1 LNGHFIAFH
10 AHGGAFNWKMRDNFE
25 GMVYDLTS
33 GKGKSRSNRD
43 LGVRYENSWKL
54 VTITTGETELRS
66 FVTQGGALNRILEI
80 KAPDR
85 IFDDPHRVVEVLK
98 LHNGWAGRIFVNAIK
113 KIGTAELK
121 QRYEKVLQSVREAAE
136 DSMQKQTMALAAV
149 LLADE
154 IAEEYL
160 WDDEILI
167 KPEEAVGC
175 LASQSEVMP
184 GERAYNLI
192 VDAAVRFEAH
202 FSEGITSN
210 DRWGVMKDGSNVIC
224 WIPSALDDFCKM
236 KQLDR
241 KTFEKW
247 GVENKVITPY
257 KDGKTSTPMK
267 FFGKTKRLI
276 VVKLPEYKDAVETI
290 DELESQGYMSELEPP
305 KNW

>member
-1 LNGHFIAFH
+1 
-10 AHGGAFNWKMRDNFE
+10 MRDNFE

-121 QRYEKVLQSVREAAE
+121 QRYEKILQSVRAAAE

-149 LLADE
+149 LLADQ

-175 LASQSEVMP
+175 LAKQEEVSI
-184 GERAYNLI
+184 GVRAYNDI
-192 VDAAVRFEAH
+192 IDAIGRSAVRFDE
-202 FSEGITSN
+202 SGPTN
-210 DRWGVMKDGSNVIC
+210 DQWGYKKPGENMVY
-224 WIPSALDDFCKM
+224 WIPSALKDFCSSRGY
-236 KQLDR
+236 DFE
-241 KTFEKW
+241 TFKAW
-247 GVENKVITPY
+247 AVKNKII
-257 KDGKTSTPMK
+257 KLSSDGKTSI
-267 FFGKTKRLI
+267 TKRISGETKRVIALA
-276 VVKLPEYKDAVETI
+276 LPEISTEFVPENN
-290 DELESQGYMSELEPP
+290 PP
-305 KNW
+305 ENW